1 MKILINC
8 SNLRQGGGIQVAD
21 SICSYLEKYQMH
33 HFIVVLSTALMGIE
47 QRIGSYNNVSVV
59 HYDLPKTLRSSMFQ
73 RDRFLDEL
81 VEKEKIDVVLTV
93 FGPARWKPRVP
104 HLCGFARA
112 HILPMDTPY
121 FDNLPIKDRIL
132 NYIVKKSFEKSA
144 ENYWTEN
151 PAVTTLLQRVFP
163 RKKIYTVSNTYNQVF
178 DDSTKWKEHTLPLFK
193 GVTLLTV
200 TNAHPHKN
208 LELAL
213 GISKELRQ
221 TDPDFKFRFVFTIDK
236 NEYQKLPE
244 ELEEC
249 FCFIGRVDIAECPS
263 LYQQADIMFQP
274 TLLECFTATYAE
286 AMRMEVPIVTTALP
300 FAKGLCQDAALY
312 FAPLSAKEAAQCIYK
327 VSHDEKLRGDL
338 IEAGKNQL
346 ETFATA
352 EQRADRLV
360 AILEE
365 VAGKKEKQRNE

>member
-1 MKILINC
+1 MKVLINC

-21 SICSYLEKYQMH
+21 SICSYLEKYQAH
-33 HFIVVLSTALMGIE
+33 HFVVVLSTALMGIE
-47 QRIGSYNNVSVV
+47 QKIGGYNNVSVV
-59 HYDLPKTLRSSMFQ
+59 HYDLPKTLRSSVLQ
-73 RDRFLDEL
+73 RDEFMDEL
-81 VEKEKIDVVLTV
+81 VVKERIDVVLTV

-112 HILPMDTPY
+112 HILPMNTPY
-121 FDNLPIKDRIL
+121 FDNLPIKNKVL

-144 ENYWTEN
+144 DNYWTEN
-151 PAVTTLLQRVFP
+151 PAVTALLQQVFP
-163 RKKIYTVSNTYNQVF
+163 RKIIYTVSNTYNQVF
-178 DDSTKWKEHTLPLFK
+178 DDSTKWKSHPLPQFK

-213 GISKELRQ
+213 GISKELRLI
-221 TDPDFKFRFVFTIDK
+221 DPELKFRFVFTIDR
-236 NEYQKLPE
+236 NEYPE
-244 ELEEC
+244 IPEGLEEC
-249 FCFIGRVDIAECPS
+249 FCFIGRVDISECPS

-286 AMRMEVPIVTTALP
+286 AMRMEVPIVTTTLS

-312 FAPLSAKEAAQCIYK
+312 FAPLSSKEAAECIYR
-327 VSHDEKLRGDL
+327 VSNDEKLRRDL
-338 IEAGKNQL
+338 IEAGKKQL
-346 ETFATA
+346 ETFASA

-365 VAGKKEKQRNE
+365 VAGQKTEAEK